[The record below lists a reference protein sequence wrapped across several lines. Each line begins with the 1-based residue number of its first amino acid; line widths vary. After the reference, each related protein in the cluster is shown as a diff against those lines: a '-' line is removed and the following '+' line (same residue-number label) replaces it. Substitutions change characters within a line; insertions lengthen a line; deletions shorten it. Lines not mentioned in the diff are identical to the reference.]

1 MVSVFLNN
9 IVAAISATES
19 CGYVAS
25 SQRRPSVGSSFG
37 NLFRIS
43 TFGESHGGGV
53 GVIVEGCPP
62 RLDLDLEEIQR
73 ELDRRRPGQ
82 SHITTPR
89 QEADRVEVLSGLLDG
104 TTTLGTPIAMLV
116 RNKDQRPGDY
126 TDMAVAFRPSH
137 ADATYQVKYGIQA
150 RSGGG
155 RASARET
162 IGRVAAG
169 AIAKQLLRKATG
181 TEVLA
186 WVRRIHTIEAS
197 IDPQNVE
204 LEDVES
210 NIVRCPDQTIA
221 GQMVERIEAIGREG
235 DSCGGVIECV
245 VRQPNLGLGMPV
257 FDKLEADLAKAVM
270 SLPATKGFEIG
281 SGFDGTRLKGSEHN
295 DSFIPAEDGRLRTST
310 NNSGGIQGGIS
321 NGESIVIRVAF
332 KPTATI
338 RKEQQT
344 VDSEGKATTLAAK
357 GRHDPCV
364 LPRAVPMVE
373 AMVALVL
380 ADHLLRQQGQCSLW

>member
-1 MVSVFLNN
+1 M
-9 IVAAISATES
+9 
-19 CGYVAS
+19 
-25 SQRRPSVGSSFG
+25 GSSFG
-37 NLFRIS
+37 TLFRIS

-53 GVIVEGCPP
+53 GVIVDGCPP
-62 RLDLDLEEIQR
+62 RLPIDIASIQT

-82 SHITTPR
+82 SRITTPR
-89 QEADRVEVLSGLLDG
+89 QEEDRVEILSGLLDG
-104 TTTLGTPIAMLV
+104 LTLGTPIAMLV
-116 RNKDQRPGDY
+116 RNKDQRPQDY
-126 TDMAVAFRPSH
+126 QDMAVAFRPSH
-137 ADATYQVKYGIQA
+137 ADATYQAKYGIQA

-169 AIAKQLLRKATG
+169 AIAKQLLAQANG

-186 WVRRIHTIEAS
+186 WVQRIHTIEAQ
-197 IDPQNVE
+197 INPQDVC
-204 LEDVES
+204 LEDVERT
-210 NIVRCPDQTIA
+210 IVRCPDSA
-221 GQMVERIEAIGREG
+221 AAEQMVERIEAIGREG
-235 DSCGGVIECV
+235 DSCGGVITCV
-245 VRQPNLGLGMPV
+245 VRRPPTGMGMPV

-281 SGFDGTRLKGSEHN
+281 SGFGGTLLKGSEHN
-295 DSFIPAEDGRLRTST
+295 DAFLPSEGGQLRTAT

-321 NGESIVIRVAF
+321 NGEDILIRVAF

-338 RKEQQT
+338 RKSQQT
-344 VDSEGKATTLAAK
+344 INAQGEATLLEAK

>member
-1 MVSVFLNN
+1 M
-9 IVAAISATES
+9 
-19 CGYVAS
+19 GHRYVAS
-25 SQRRPSVGSSFG
+25 SQRRPPMGSSFG

-126 TDMAVAFRPSH
+126 KDMAVAFRPSH

-169 AIAKQLLRKATG
+169 SIAKQLLRKVAG

-186 WVRRIHTIEAS
+186 WVKRIHTIEAS
-197 IDPQNVE
+197 IDPQGVN
-204 LEDVES
+204 LADVES
-210 NIVRCPDQTIA
+210 NIVRCPDQEIA
-221 GQMVERIEAIGREG
+221 GRMVERIEAIGREG

-245 VRQPNLGLGMPV
+245 VRQPRNGLGMPV

-295 DSFIPAEDGRLRTST
+295 DSFIPAEDGRLRTVT

-344 VDSEGKATTLAAK
+344 VDSDGNATTLAAK